1 MSEPLDRV
9 LPAKEVALMLGISLT
24 TLWRISNS
32 DPDFPAKV
40 QISERRAGWK
50 YSDLL
55 AYIDSRT
62 YKGATM
68 G

>member
-1 MSEPLDRV
+1 
-9 LPAKEVALMLGISLT
+9 MLGISLT